1 MQQMNAEAH
10 YGIGDTLLGCHG
22 RGVDGIPE
30 DESKAGSSDVKA
42 MRISNFIGRLP
53 GTAAA
58 VLLCA
63 VAATPAMAA
72 QKGKT
77 PFCASDRDLAALNV
91 RVLQT
96 ELMVAALSCGERQ
109 RYNSFV
115 TTYQKVLTERGQALQ
130 ALFKRTHGAQGTRR
144 MDAFVTKMAN
154 DSSQQVRDKGAE
166 YCVFAGELFEEVL
179 AAKPT
184 DVNRLSS
191 KPWIVARHGYSPCVQ
206 EASRKQAG

>member
-10 YGIGDTLLGCHG
+10 CLTGDGLPGCHG
-22 RGVDGIPE
+22 RGDNGILRMNQ
-30 DESKAGSSDVKA
+30 KAGSCDVNA
-42 MRISNFIGRLP
+42 MRIQSIIGRLS

-63 VAATPAMAA
+63 VAATPALA
-72 QKGKT
+72 KGKT

-109 RYNSFV
+109 RYNNFV
-115 TTYQKVLTERGQALQ
+115 TTYQSVLKERGQALQ
-130 ALFKRTHGAQGTRR
+130 ALFKRAHGAQGTRR

-154 DSSQQVRDKGAE
+154 NSSQQVRDKGGE

-179 AAKPT
+179 AAGPT
-184 DVNRLSS
+184 DINRLSS
-191 KPWIVARHGYSPCVQ
+191 KPWIAVRHGYTPCVQ